1 MVRGRILILVVVKAT
16 AMLLD
21 LRTSHE
27 LVELSMGPDEMQ
39 RMAME
44 ALLLLVSMD
53 RRMGSRASE
62 KRYG

>member
-21 LRTSHE
+21 LRFSHE

-62 KRYG
+62 

>member
-1 MVRGRILILVVVKAT
+1 VVKAT

-27 LVELSMGPDEMQ
+27 LVELSIGPDEMQ

-62 KRYG
+62 

>member
-62 KRYG
+62 

>member
-1 MVRGRILILVVVKAT
+1 VVRGRILILVVVKAT

-44 ALLLLVSMD
+44 ALLLLVSMN

-62 KRYG
+62 

>member
-1 MVRGRILILVVVKAT
+1 MVRGRILILVVAKAT

-44 ALLLLVSMD
+44 ALLLLVSMY

-62 KRYG
+62 

>member
-1 MVRGRILILVVVKAT
+1 VVRGRILILVVVKAT

-62 KRYG
+62 

>member
-1 MVRGRILILVVVKAT
+1 VVRGRILILVVVKAT

-27 LVELSMGPDEMQ
+27 LVELSIGPDEMQ

-62 KRYG
+62 

>member
-1 MVRGRILILVVVKAT
+1 MILVVVKAT

-62 KRYG
+62 LRYG